1 MTSCALM
8 EHETVISL
16 FLGDLI
22 RLTTA
27 TEDVVLRV
35 YMSVKVILTIITKH
49 HVLEEL
55 AVKLDLK

>member
-1 MTSCALM
+1 MKQL
-8 EHETVISL
+8 HSL

-22 RLTTA
+22 RLSNA

-35 YMSVKVILTIITKH
+35 YMSVKVILTIITKP

-55 AVKLDLK
+55 AVKLILK

>member
-8 EHETVISL
+8 AHETAISL
-16 FLGDLI
+16 SLGDLI

-35 YMSVKVILTIITKH
+35 YMSVKVILTIITKL

-55 AVKLDLK
+55 AVKLNLK